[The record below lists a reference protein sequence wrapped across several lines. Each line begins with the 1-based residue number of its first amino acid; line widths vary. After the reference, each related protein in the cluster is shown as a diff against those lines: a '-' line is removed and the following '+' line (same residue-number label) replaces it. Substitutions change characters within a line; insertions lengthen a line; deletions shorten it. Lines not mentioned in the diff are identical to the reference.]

1 MSKTRRIE
9 IVFEILRIVA
19 AFLIAYLFILV
30 VLVLISDVPG
40 KAIYNFSIGPFST
53 ARRFGGIIQKAI
65 PLVFTGWGMCFMYAV
80 NRFNLIGEGVF
91 IMSAC
96 MTTLIAIA
104 LEPLQLPKVVMVSL
118 LLVISLI
125 MGGAIAF
132 VPAVINSKLN
142 ANIIVV
148 SIMLNYILLFLTQY
162 ILTRLIRDTEVSYTA
177 SKSIPLNAKLENIIP
192 QAGIHSG
199 IIIMAAVYILVVL
212 LFFKMPAGYTMRTV
226 GSNPEFAR
234 HVGIKVTTTV
244 VMAQVIGGALA
255 SFGGAVEQ
263 LGMND
268 RFQWTEL
275 TQHGMNGVVVAV
287 LAKKNPIFVPI
298 TAFLLAYIK
307 QGAEVVNRTADIPA
321 EFIIVIQGI
330 IILLVAADSFLS
342 SARNRMIFK
351 SALSP
356 AASLKTN
363 S

>member
-1 MSKTRRIE
+1 MSKTRKIE
-9 IVFEILRIVA
+9 IVFEILRIIA
-19 AFLIAYLFILV
+19 ALLIAYLFILV
-30 VLVLISDVPG
+30 VLVAISDEPA

-53 ARRFGGIIQKAI
+53 VRRFGGIIQKAI

-80 NRFNLIGEGVF
+80 NRFNLVGEGLF

-96 MTTLIAIA
+96 MTTYIA
-104 LEPLQLPKVVMVSL
+104 LALEAFQLPKVLMVLL
-118 LLVISLI
+118 LLVISIIL
-125 MGGAIAF
+125 GGVIAF
-132 VPAVINSKLN
+132 IPAIINAKLN

-148 SIMLNYILLFLTQY
+148 SIMLNYILLYLTQY
-162 ILTRLIRDTEVSYTA
+162 ILTRLIRDTEVSYAA
-177 SKSIPLNAKLENIIP
+177 SRSIPLNARLEKIIP

-199 IIIMAAVYILVVL
+199 IIIMAIVYILVVI
-212 LFFKMPAGYTMRTV
+212 LFSRMPAGYAMRVV
-226 GSNPEFAR
+226 GSNPEYAK
-234 HVGIKVTTTV
+234 HVGIKVTATIIT
-244 VMAQVIGGALA
+244 AQVIGGALA
-255 SFGGAVEQ
+255 SLGGAVEQ

-287 LAKKNPIFVPI
+287 LAKKNPILVPI

-307 QGAEVVNRTADIPA
+307 QGAEVVNRTSDIPA

-356 AASLKTN
+356 ANGLKSN